1 MGHFRTATKGFTLLE
16 VMIALAIAGLGL
28 ASLMAATGT
37 GLGNAKLAGQY
48 IEATRRAQSHLSL
61 IGTAIPL
68 IPGDRSGDDGGGFS
82 WRVRISP
89 PLIRTNAAP
98 GAQSLPAFYTV
109 EVIVSWQSAGTMK
122 NVSLQSQRLG
132 PVPGGDG

>member
-1 MGHFRTATKGFTLLE
+1 MARSRTASKGFTLLE
-16 VMIALAIAGLGL
+16 AMIALAIAAFGL

-61 IGTAIPL
+61 IGTSMPL
-68 IPGDRSGDDGGGFS
+68 NPGDRSGDDGGGFS

-89 PLIRTNAAP
+89 PLIRAKAGP

-109 EVIVSWQSAGTMK
+109 EVRISWQSGGSTK

-132 PVPGGDG
+132 PIPGGDG

>member
-1 MGHFRTATKGFTLLE
+1 MGHLRTATNGFTLLE
-16 VMIALAIAGLGL
+16 VMIALAIAALGL

-48 IEATRRAQSHLSL
+48 VEATRRAQSHLAV
-61 IGTAIPL
+61 IGTATPL
-68 IPGDRSGDDGGGFS
+68 SPGDRSGDDGGGFS

-89 PLIRTNAAP
+89 PLIRTNAGP

-109 EVIVSWQSAGTMK
+109 EVTISWQGGGTMK
-122 NVSLQSQRLG
+122 SVSLQSRRLG
-132 PVPGGDG
+132 RAPGGDG